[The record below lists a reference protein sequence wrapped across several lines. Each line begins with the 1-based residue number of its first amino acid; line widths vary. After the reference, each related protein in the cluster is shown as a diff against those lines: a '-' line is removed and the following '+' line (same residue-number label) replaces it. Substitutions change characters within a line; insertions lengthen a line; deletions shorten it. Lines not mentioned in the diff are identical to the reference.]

1 MCTDA
6 LSRPSSSRA
15 GAWERT
21 PAAHADSRRAT
32 HGDSMKN
39 DSEKR
44 TARLGAAVLTALLLA
59 LAGLAMAADEPP
71 ADPVYQDI
79 DIDYL
84 VAVARPEKAG
94 TSAFFQ
100 PAPVRFGAR
109 VKQGPRKRK
118 VEYLYT
124 ALSFFPL
131 DPEPKVSHRMFL
143 DTPGGHPLPV
153 YVDDS
158 QVKRLKRL
166 AAGTPATFYGWHVYN
181 YSKGPAI
188 LVTGFERVPETAAET
203 PAKP

>member
-1 MCTDA
+1 MRADA
-6 LSRPSSSRA
+6 PSGPGA

-21 PAAHADSRRAT
+21 PAAHADPRRAT

-59 LAGLAMAADEPP
+59 LAGLATAADAPP
-71 ADPVYQDI
+71 AEPRYQDI
-79 DIDYL
+79 DIDRL
-84 VAVARPEKAG
+84 VATARPEKAG
-94 TSAFFQ
+94 TSAIFR
-100 PAPVRFGAR
+100 PMPVRFGAR
-109 VKQGPRKRK
+109 IKQEPRQRD

-131 DPEPKVSHRMFL
+131 DPVPEVSHRMFL

-158 QVKRLKRL
+158 QVEGLARLGV
-166 AAGTPATFYGWHVYN
+166 GTAATFYGWHVYN

-188 LVTGFERVPETAAET
+188 LVTGFERAPLAPTR
-203 PAKP
+203 P